1 MPDESS
7 IYGTNTKGEA
17 ILRTSENAEGDPTS
31 IYGVNGDGKACM
43 RVSSNVTSDD
53 PTSIYGVN
61 DSGEACVRIEG
72 SGGGKPAVIESLNV
86 TPTTS
91 AQTIIP
97 ASGVD
102 GFSPVNVSAVDS
114 GIDANIVAENIKK
127 DVTILGVKG
136 SYEGS
141 GTTPTG
147 TKTITANGTYDVT
160 DFASADVNVPTTGPA
175 HYVEKTVDASG
186 KLMNSTNI
194 INLNGVT
201 DVGDGVLAFEHYYT
215 SFPTNTSVDLSDL
228 TTISGADACNHMFS
242 ICSNLTSVDLSSL
255 TTVSGDSACNSMFS
269 SCLNLTSVDLSSLTT
284 VSGTYACQFMF
295 SNCSGLTG
303 VDLSSLTII
312 SGINPCASMFSNC
325 SGLTSVDFPS
335 LTTVSGS
342 SVFNNMFYGCSGLT
356 SVDFPS
362 LTTIEKPLSQNF
374 TQAFSGCTHLESVKF
389 GGLKSNTFASAVN
402 QLQYLFNN
410 KTGSEATN
418 GCTVHFPSNFDPS
431 NPNHTFDASTL
442 AGYPTFGG
450 NASYIKIAFDLPA
463 TE

>member
-31 IYGVNGDGKACM
+31 IYGVNSDGKACM
-43 RVSSNVTSDD
+43 RVSSDVTSDD

-61 DSGEACVRIEG
+61 GSGEACVRIDG
-72 SGGGKPAVIESLNV
+72 VGGGDPAVIESLNV

-91 AQTIIP
+91 AQTIRP
-97 ASGVD
+97 GSGVD

-141 GTTPTG
+141 GTIPTG
-147 TKTITANGTYDVT
+147 TKIITTNGIYDVT
-160 DFASADVNVPTTGPA
+160 DFASADVNVPTTAPA
-175 HYVEKTVDASG
+175 HYIEKTVNASG

-194 INLNGVT
+194 INLDGVT
-201 DVGDGVLAFEHYYT
+201 DVGSYALAYEYYNV
-215 SFPTNTSVDLSDL
+215 SFPENTSADLSDL
-228 TTISGADACNHMFS
+228 TTISGEGACNHMFS
-242 ICSNLTSVDLSSL
+242 ICLNLTSVDLSSL
-255 TTVSGDSACNSMFS
+255 TTASGDYACQFMFLNSSGLTGADLSSLTTVSGANAFSNMFYGCS
-269 SCLNLTSVDLSSLTT
+269 SLTSVDLSSLTT
-284 VSGTYACQFMF
+284 VSGTNA
-295 SNCSGLTG
+295 
-303 VDLSSLTII
+303 
-312 SGINPCASMFSNC
+312 
-325 SGLTSVDFPS
+325 
-335 LTTVSGS
+335 
-342 SVFNNMFYGCSGLT
+342 FNNMFYGCSGLT
-356 SVDFPS
+356 SVDFSS
-362 LTTIEKPLSQNF
+362 LTTMDIRICPGYGQMFN
-374 TQAFSGCTHLESVKF
+374 ACTHLESVKF
-389 GGLKSNTFASAVN
+389 GGLKSTTFASAVN
-402 QLQYLFNN
+402 QIEYLFSSG
-410 KTGSEATN
+410 TGSEAPN

>member
-1 MPDESS
+1 MSDKSS
-7 IYGTNTKGEA
+7 IYSVNSDGEA
-17 ILRTSENAEGDPTS
+17 ILRTSEKATGERTS
-31 IYGVNGDGKACM
+31 IYGVNSDGKACM

-72 SGGGKPAVIESLNV
+72 SGGGNPAVIESLNV

-91 AQTIIP
+91 AQTIRP
-97 ASGVD
+97 GGGVD

-147 TKTITANGTYDVT
+147 TKSITTNGVYDVT
-160 DFASADVNVPTTGPA
+160 NFASADVNVPTTAPA

-186 KLMNSTNI
+186 KLINSTNI

-201 DVGDGVLAFEHYYT
+201 DVDNGVLAYAYYRA
-215 SFPTNTSVDLSDL
+215 SFPDNTNAEFPSLTMISGDYACKDMFYRCTGLTSVHLSSL
-228 TTISGADACNHMFS
+228 TTISGDYACNNMFYA
-242 ICSNLTSVDLSSL
+242 CSGITNVDLSSL
-255 TTVSGDSACNSMFS
+255 TTLSGK
-269 SCLNLTSVDLSSLTT
+269 
-284 VSGTYACQFMF
+284 YACQFMF
-295 SNCSGLTG
+295 ANCSGLTG

-312 SGINPCASMFSNC
+312 SGSDACNNMFSSC
-325 SGLTSVDFPS
+325 SGLTSINFS
-335 LTTVSGS
+335 
-342 SVFNNMFYGCSGLT
+342 
-356 SVDFPS
+356 S
-362 LTTIEKPLSQNF
+362 LTTISGDYAWGSMFDSCYGLTSIDLPSLSTISRPLSAAYSVVF
-374 TQAFSGCTHLESVKF
+374 TNCRHLESVKF
-389 GGLKSNTFASAVN
+389 GGLKSNTFASAAN
-402 QLQYLFNN
+402 QLQYLFTSR
-410 KTGSEATN
+410 TGSEAPN

-431 NPNHTFDASTL
+431 DPSHTFDASTL
-442 AGYPTFGG
+442 TGYPTFGG
-450 NASYIKIAFDLPA
+450 DATYIHVAFDLPA

>member
-31 IYGVNGDGKACM
+31 IYGVNSDGKACM
-43 RVSSNVTSDD
+43 RVSSDVTSDD

-61 DSGEACVRIEG
+61 GSGEACVRIEG
-72 SGGGKPAVIESLNV
+72 SGGSVPAVIESLNV

-91 AQTIIP
+91 AQTIRP
-97 ASGVD
+97 GSGVD

-141 GTTPTG
+141 GTIPTG
-147 TKTITANGTYDVT
+147 TKSITTNGVYDVT
-160 DFASADVNVPTTGPA
+160 DFASADVNVPTTAPG

-201 DVGDGVLAFEHYYT
+201 DVDNGVLAYEYYGV
-215 SFPTNTSVDLSDL
+215 SFPDNTNAEFPSLTMISGNYACQYMFHKCTGLTSVHLSSL
-228 TTISGADACNHMFS
+228 TTISGSYACNSMFYKCRE
-242 ICSNLTSVDLSSL
+242 ITNVDLSSL
-255 TTVSGDSACNSMFS
+255 TTISGS
-269 SCLNLTSVDLSSLTT
+269 
-284 VSGTYACQFMF
+284 YACQFMF
-295 SNCSGLTG
+295 N
-303 VDLSSLTII
+303 
-312 SGINPCASMFSNC
+312 NC
-325 SGLTSVDFPS
+325 SGLTSIDLPS
-335 LTTVSGS
+335 LTTISG
-342 SVFNNMFYGCSGLT
+342 NDACGDMFAYCSGLT
-356 SVDFPS
+356 SIDLPS
-362 LTTIEKPLSQNF
+362 LSTISAPLS
-374 TQAFSGCTHLESVKF
+374 ASYSVVFSNCTHLESVKF
-389 GGLKSNTFASAVN
+389 GGLKSNTFASAAN
-402 QLQYLFNN
+402 QLQYLFTS
-410 KTGSEATN
+410 KTGSEAPN

-431 NPNHTFDASTL
+431 DPNHTFDASTL

>member
-1 MPDESS
+1 MSDKSS
-7 IYGTNTKGEA
+7 IYGVNSDGEA
-17 ILRTSENAEGDPTS
+17 ILRTSEKATVERTS
-31 IYGVNGDGKACM
+31 IYGVNSDGKACM

-72 SGGGKPAVIESLNV
+72 SGGGDPAVIESLNV

-91 AQTIIP
+91 AQTIRP
-97 ASGVD
+97 GSGVD

-147 TKTITANGTYDVT
+147 TKSITTNGVYDVT
-160 DFASADVNVPTTGPA
+160 DFASADVNVPTTAPG

-201 DVGDGVLAFEHYYT
+201 DVGNGVLAYEYYGV
-215 SFPTNTSVDLSDL
+215 SFPDNTNAEFPSLTMISGNYACQDMFYKCTGLTSVHLSSL
-228 TTISGADACNHMFS
+228 TTISGIYACNNMFYG
-242 ICSNLTSVDLSSL
+242 CSGITNVDLSSL
-255 TTVSGDSACNSMFS
+255 TTLSGN
-269 SCLNLTSVDLSSLTT
+269 
-284 VSGTYACQFMF
+284 YACQFMF
-295 SNCSGLTG
+295 TNCSGLTG
-303 VDLSSLTII
+303 VDLSSLTTIRGNDACGNMFAHCSGLTSINFSSLTTI
-312 SGINPCASMFSNC
+312 SGNDPCGNMFVNC
-325 SGLTSVDFPS
+325 SGLTSI
-335 LTTVSGS
+335 
-342 SVFNNMFYGCSGLT
+342 
-356 SVDFPS
+356 DFPS
-362 LTTIEKPLSQNF
+362 LTTIEKPLSASYNVM
-374 TQAFSGCTHLESVKF
+374 FSNCTHLESVKF
-389 GGLKSNTFASAVN
+389 GGLKSNTFASAAN

-410 KTGSEATN
+410 KTGSEAPN

-431 NPNHTFDASTL
+431 DPSHTFDASTL
-442 AGYPTFGG
+442 SGYPTFGG